1 MAGMIG
7 RWNGPVAAT
16 TLMTNTER
24 QTALERISIRYS
36 IANLRTFPCIKI
48 LEDKGKLTLHGAW
61 FDISTGEL
69 HVLDQKTGRFEV
81 AKG

>member
-1 MAGMIG
+1 MGG
-7 RWNGPVAAT
+7 FWL
-16 TLMTNTER
+16 TLYVLIER
-24 QTALERISIRYS
+24 RYS

-69 HVLDQKTGRFEV
+69 WAMNKETGDFERPEI
-81 AKG
+81 G